1 MHKGWVIIEH
11 IYQKIEKEKLSF
23 TKGFAKIAAYFQKHP
38 RTIAHNSAAR
48 AGELIGVSETT
59 IIRFAHQLG
68 YSGYRDFQKDV
79 QQRLFKKSS
88 LSVYLDSKDIDQSSD
103 QPVKNLIYSELKTI
117 EEAVSS
123 ITEEKL
129 ERLVKALI
137 NADTIV
143 TAGSQ
148 ASHAFASWF
157 AFALDLVKG
166 KSHLHSP
173 SVDNILLKASE
184 LSEDDVVVAF
194 SFHRYSIDT
203 LKFARLA
210 KNEGAHVIGFTDSII
225 SPITEIAD
233 DVLQIHLHT
242 KSTLDV
248 APVVFTVLNS
258 IVSTI
263 SMRRKELFEQRIKYF
278 DSMKTEGLFMQS
290 FLDFN

>member
-1 MHKGWVIIEH
+1 M
-11 IYQKIEKEKLSF
+11 
-23 TKGFAKIAAYFQKHP
+23 
-38 RTIAHNSAAR
+38 
-48 AGELIGVSETT
+48 
-59 IIRFAHQLG
+59 
-68 YSGYRDFQKDV
+68 
-79 QQRLFKKSS
+79 FKKSS
-88 LSVYLDSKDIDQSSD
+88 LSVYLDSKDIDQSSE

-129 ERLVKALI
+129 ELLVKALV
-137 NADTIV
+137 NADSIV

-210 KNEGAHVIGFTDSII
+210 KNEGAYVIGFTDSII

-233 DVLQIHLHT
+233 DVVQIHLHT

-248 APVVFTVLNS
+248 APVIFTVLNS

-278 DSMKTEGLFMQS
+278 DSMQTEGLFMQS